1 MTFSSPGFLFGF
13 MPIVFLLYF
22 VLPARSRNAFLML
35 ASFAFYFV
43 DAGLVSVVLLGSVVL
58 NAIIGNALYR
68 MPADGRARALLAVG
82 VVVNLVP
89 LIYYKYWNF
98 MQRAALDAAAALQ
111 MPASWTLSDIALPAG
126 ISFFT
131 FQGISYIVDI
141 YRRDAPPA
149 PTLVDFGMYHTLFPQ
164 LIAGPIVRY
173 SELVSRIQHR
183 PVRLEDVHAGLL
195 RFCLGLAKKIVIA
208 DNVGVVADRM
218 FGLPA
223 DQLGTAAAWIGILAY
238 TLQILFDF
246 SGYSDMAIGMGRMLG
261 FKFPENFNQPY
272 RSHSIT
278 EFWRRWHMTLSR
290 WFRDYLYIPLGGN
303 RAGPVRTYLNL
314 LIVFVLCGL
323 WHGAA
328 YTFLLWGLFHG
339 VLLVIERLAL
349 NRFGWTPRGFS
360 GWLTTLLLVMVG
372 WVLFRAPSAGVA
384 GHYLMAMAGVT
395 GGETPA
401 AAWSVLTSDKL
412 LFLVIGS
419 VAVLVPENWRL
430 AAWQRAGDSIA
441 APVLSLG
448 ALVLFAYSAMLIA
461 ANGFNPFI
469 YFRF

>member
-1 MTFSSPGFLFGF
+1 

-22 VLPARSRNAFLML
+22 FLPARSRNAFLVL

-43 DAGLVSVVLLGSVVL
+43 DAGLVSVVLLGSVVV
-58 NAIIGNALYR
+58 NAVIGNALHR
-68 MPADGRARALLAVG
+68 MPADGRARALLTVG
-82 VVVNLVP
+82 VVANLVP

-98 MQRAALDAAAALQ
+98 MQRAVLDAGTALN
-111 MPASWTLSDIALPAG
+111 MPGSSTFSDIVLPAG

-173 SELVSRIQHR
+173 AELVNRIEHR
-183 PVRLEDVHAGLL
+183 PIRLEDVHAGLL

-218 FGLPA
+218 FGLPS
-223 DQLGTAAAWIGILAY
+223 DQLGMAAAWIGLLAY

-272 RSHSIT
+272 RSQSIT

-303 RAGPVRTYLNL
+303 RAGPVRTYVNL
-314 LIVFVLCGL
+314 LVVFILCGL

-339 VLLVIERLAL
+339 LLLVVERLAS
-349 NRFGWTPRGFS
+349 NRFGQAPHGFG
-360 GWLTTLLLVMVG
+360 GWLMTLLLVMVG
-372 WVLFRAPSAGVA
+372 WVLFRSPSASVA
-384 GHYLMAMAGVT
+384 GNYLAAMLGLSAGQ
-395 GGETPA
+395 TPA
-401 AAWSVLTSDKL
+401 VAWAVLTSDKL
-412 LFLVIGS
+412 LFLAIGS
-419 VAVLVPENWRL
+419 VAVLVPEDWRL
-430 AAWQRAGDSIA
+430 TVWRLTDRSFA
-441 APVLSLG
+441 APIVSLG
-448 ALVLFAYSAMLIA
+448 ALALFCYSAALIA